1 MFNAGKAGYC
11 THGYTGSNQK
21 KKNQSGP
28 DPSQQPSSTGVL
40 GYSYPDDLL
49 FRM

>member
-1 MFNAGKAGYC
+1 MQVRQDTAHTVIQDPTK
-11 THGYTGSNQK
+11 K